1 MSFLHTF
8 RALGPIDARNI
19 RRDALLRWFA
29 VIPFIFALVFRLLV
43 PWLRTLILDRFG
55 WDIAPYNPLFM
66 SYGFVLGIPIIF
78 GVVIGFLLLDERDD
92 GTLTALQV
100 TPLTLR
106 SYLGYR
112 VAIPMILSIALTVIT
127 FPIAGLSSLPWLDL
141 LLVAAASAPL
151 APIFALVLAA
161 LAANKVQGF
170 AIMKGLGVFM
180 IIPIVAYFV
189 SEPWQW
195 LFGLIPTYWP
205 TKLYWV
211 LDAGGPHAGIVL
223 AIGLA
228 YQFVLLAALMRRF
241 DTVMHR

>member
-1 MSFLHTF
+1 MSFLNTF

-19 RRDALLRWFA
+19 RRDSLLRWFA
-29 VIPFIFALVFRLLV
+29 AIPFLFALMFRLLV
-43 PWLRTLILDRFG
+43 PWLRDLIFNQFG
-55 WDIAPYNPLFM
+55 WDLAPYYVLIM

-100 TPLTLR
+100 TPLSLR
-106 SYLGYR
+106 DYLGYR
-112 VAIPMILSIALTVIT
+112 VTIPIILSIVLTVVT
-127 FPIAGLSSLPWLDL
+127 FPLAGLAQLPWPDL
-141 LLVAAASAPL
+141 LLVATAAAPL

-161 LAANKVQGF
+161 LAENKVQGF

-180 IIPIVAYFV
+180 ILPIIAYFV

-205 TKLYWV
+205 TKLYWM
-211 LDAGGPHAGIVL
+211 LDANAPNVWLVFGIGMAYALVVL
-223 AIGLA
+223 A
-228 YQFVLLAALMRRF
+228 VLMRRF
-241 DTVMHR
+241 STVMHR